1 MHTRLLARCFSSMSE
16 LDRDSFVRYDALL
29 PIHVAQDATDND
41 AELLRHHFEEVEE
54 VDVRTHVRAR
64 QQAPPSPLITTES
77 NDSISVPVAPIPVGP
92 RALLLHTLAREYA
105 TLMGHVIQ
113 PWTFHRGMN
122 GLLLPFGRPEWNHGR
137 VRLPEEVQR
146 WGLAFVEMG
155 DDPAC
160 YLGSRDRNTGCLEEF
175 LPVLD
180 PHTVFPQNSWHSLFV
195 STPPSSVER
204 FLRLSSALPTEEL
217 HHAVCV
223 VLVRLNPCIALE
235 EAVCLA
241 VAVLMLLC
249 GDNRTMG
256 DAALLGVDGMRR
268 ERLAVLWDHPVVIPS
283 REELFVTLRIHPL
296 DRTDMVIVRAPGGD
310 LDKKINNRARRRSGA
325 AEGSLGDASP
335 YRTGRSTPSQ
345 APSVSTAENWF
356 RAATNATEAAPTVC
370 RRIRG
375 GRRGF
380 ATAKGARSA
389 PTRGAAYGPVS
400 RGACVIAPH
409 EPHPSVVAHDGT
421 V

>member
-1 MHTRLLARCFSSMSE
+1 MKPAAQPMVEAWLTVHTRLLARCFSSMSE

-29 PIHVAQDATDND
+29 PIHVAQDAADND
-41 AELLRHHFEEVEE
+41 ADLLRCHFEEVEE
-54 VDVRTHVRAR
+54 VDVRTHVRVR
-64 QQAPPSPLITTES
+64 RQAPPSTAMLKES
-77 NDSISVPVAPIPVGP
+77 GNAVPVPVAPLPVGP

-137 VRLPEEVQR
+137 VCMPDEVQR

-155 DDPAC
+155 NDPVC
-160 YLGSRDRNTGCLEEF
+160 FLGSRDRSTGCLEEF

-180 PHTVFPQNSWHSLFV
+180 PRTVFPQNSWHTLFV

-256 DAALLGVDGMRR
+256 DAALLGVDGVRR
-268 ERLAVLWDHPVVIPS
+268 ERLAMLWDNPVATPT
-283 REELFVTLRIHPL
+283 REELFVTLRIHRF
-296 DRTDMVIVRAPGGD
+296 DRTDVVIVRAFVGHLPSPKRSP
-310 LDKKINNRARRRSGA
+310 LSVRNR
-325 AEGSLGDASP
+325 
-335 YRTGRSTPSQ
+335 GRKR
-345 APSVSTAENWF
+345 W
-356 RAATNATEAAPTVC
+356 
-370 RRIRG
+370 
-375 GRRGF
+375 
-380 ATAKGARSA
+380 
-389 PTRGAAYGPVS
+389 
-400 RGACVIAPH
+400 
-409 EPHPSVVAHDGT
+409 
-421 V
+421 